1 MLTQK
6 LAVFLIMLSQ
16 NSAVSLTPLSKNSAD
31 TPKSKLSNGTAKSDL
46 VLLLTPLSQKI
57 GIFAKL
63 SSDVNN
69 AESKVGGVIDTLIQR
84 GHR

>member
-16 NSAVSLTPLSKNSAD
+16 NSAVSLTPLSQNSAD

-46 VLLLTPLSQKI
+46 VFSLKI

-63 SSDVNN
+63 NSKVNN
-69 AESKVGGVIDTLIQR
+69 AVSKVGGVIDTLIQR
-84 GHR
+84 GHH